1 MVLWEL
7 SSHYHLIFLHTQLR
21 RPSLFSPEKGIG
33 FSVAASEPPALMAKE
48 APRSLACLPTPSHS
62 PNHQVEG
69 SS

>member
-1 MVLWEL
+1 MLWEL

-21 RPSLFSPEKGIG
+21 RPSLSSPEKGIG
-33 FSVAASEPPALMAKE
+33 FSAAMLPLSYQLSWQE